1 MAFFSVHYTYT
12 ADRDRQDELRP
23 EHRAYLATLVELGH
37 LFASGPL
44 LGTDPGEALLV
55 FNTDNAETVNA
66 LLDQDPF
73 HLGGQV
79 ASRKVTAW
87 NPVIGAL
94 ADQV

>member
-1 MAFFSVHYTYT
+1 MAFFIAHYTYT
-12 ADRDRQDELRP
+12 DDKPRQDELRP
-23 EHRAYLATLVELGH
+23 QHRAFLATLVEQGH

-44 LGTDPGEALLV
+44 LATEPGEALLL
-55 FNTDNAETVNA
+55 FSTDSAETVGA

-73 HLGGQV
+73 HLDAQV
-79 ASRKVTAW
+79 AIRRVTAW